1 MKIETDKYKLYNGDC
16 LEIMDNIDDESIDL
30 IITDPPY
37 KTTKRGGTGN
47 SGGMCKKKEFSN
59 GNGGFKY
66 NNVKSIDYISSVT
79 VLEQKAKIDGNK
91 IIEYYSTID
100 LTFNI
105 DENRE

>member
-1 MKIETDKYKLYNGDC
+1 MTVEKHLKLTGTSNVSWKDA
-16 LEIMDNIDDESIDL
+16 
-30 IITDPPY
+30 IT
-37 KTTKRGGTGN
+37 KTI
-47 SGGMCKKKEFSN
+47 SEAS
-59 GNGGFKY
+59 
-66 NNVKSIDYISSVT
+66 KSIDYISSVT